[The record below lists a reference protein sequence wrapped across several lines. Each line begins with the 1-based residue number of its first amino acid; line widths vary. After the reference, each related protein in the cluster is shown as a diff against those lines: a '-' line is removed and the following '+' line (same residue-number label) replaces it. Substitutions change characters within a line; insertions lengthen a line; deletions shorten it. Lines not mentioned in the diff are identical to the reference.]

1 MELHL
6 TAALKHALAALDEK
20 GQEEARR
27 AVLAE
32 AERIRALPPGS
43 ARARVLHVRVD
54 EAIRAFLEA
63 RPDLAG
69 AVRCGKG
76 CAHCCR
82 VFVGITEDEAELLAE
97 EVKAGRARPDP
108 ARLEL
113 QRHWTSPSDFAT
125 HPREEAAC
133 VFLQE
138 DGSCGVYA
146 DRPSACRAL
155 LVASDPEDCR
165 DAGPSSRVLALI
177 NPRAEG
183 LVSAARTADAPDT
196 SGTSHPLAR
205 RLWEA
210 LQQ

>member
-6 TAALKHALAALDEK
+6 TAALKHALLSLDET
-20 GQEEARR
+20 GRQEARR

-32 AERIRALPPGS
+32 AERIRALPPGKTQ
-43 ARARVLHVRVD
+43 ARALHERLD
-54 EAIRAFLEA
+54 GALRAFLEA

-108 ARLEL
+108 ARMEI
-113 QRHWTSPSDFAT
+113 QRHWTAPSDFAT
-125 HPREEAAC
+125 HPREETAC
-133 VFLQE
+133 VFLRE
-138 DGSCGVYA
+138 DGSCGVYT

-155 LVASDPEDCR
+155 LVASDPEGCR
-165 DAGPSSRVLALI
+165 DAGTSSRVLALI

-183 LVSAARTADAPDT
+183 LVSAARTADAAGNATLPL
-196 SGTSHPLAR
+196 LAR

-210 LQQ
+210 LQR